1 MSSSLQISDLLKVA
15 KDIPILHTG
24 INDTA
29 TEYSTYPVKEHT
41 KLLSS
46 SGKPA
51 STPLNSMLAMRTI
64 KIPTDRNDPNYK
76 DRALLETYK
85 KNALTLTF
93 RGTRTAPTSTVEWEE
108 FYLHLVPLVV
118 EHPKILLSESKNLT
132 NTMTKLY
139 RASNDFIGDAS
150 LTVEQRSML
159 KLKSLCLPILADNPW
174 VPGSQEDDDIEKIVL
189 EEMSLVAIPTD
200 VDEKRKYDN
209 TVVLYQSALTLL
221 RELLN
226 HTFLR
231 AVYHTSSRQAQNEY
245 KEVQRTFVTKNSVS
259 RNPKV
264 FTAVDIID
272 YITANCTCDNSK
284 AIIQM
289 KNSIAALIRYKGQ
302 NLVSWF
308 QTFQPLV
315 NKYKKAIGLGT
326 TLDDDELKA
335 LWKEHFAKQITVA
348 ERTVMKTFQLAH
360 LGTQDVAKIS
370 KLSDGKFDDTV
381 LYRLASVL
389 TTSFESYNPDNT
401 VMTYLKQHAQA
412 LRWEHKLDFRPPK
425 EKEKEQNRDKDKED
439 GRSQKRKPKSSRKP
453 DGSSSSTKKLRMTDK
468 RVPNPKRIKSSDHCR
483 RQGCRDRG
491 TNTNHTHSDC
501 KFKESEPHT
510 KFGTDP
516 KKHPNLG
523 KAPGKKPRNTK
534 TTSSQPEKNAS
545 TSQIKETG
553 ERKCYICNQPG
564 HLANACPSKGKI
576 KAGAQNSLYKNKSFM
591 ALWQSSFADQEQ
603 QQCATR
609 LLKSWGDDVCPTC
622 MGELSFDH
630 RCDTNDVAIAKHTQK
645 VRDVLRTTPLL
656 DTIRSAH
663 EYQRESTEK
672 PEPINM
678 GPDFF
683 LDARGQDESDN
694 ESAKDDTES
703 QRSSS
708 EHEDDNT
715 EQDHSENSGDD
726 SSPPP
731 SPSDDELEEWE

>member
-76 DRALLETYK
+76 DRTLLETYK

-93 RGTRTAPTSTVEWEE
+93 RGTRTAPTSMVEWEE

-174 VPGSQEDDDIEKIVL
+174 VPGPQEDDDIEKIVL
-189 EEMSLVAIPTD
+189 EEMSLVTIPTD
-200 VDEKRKYDN
+200 ADEKRKYDN

-245 KEVQRTFVTKNSVS
+245 KEVQRTFVAKNSVS

-315 NKYKKAIGLGT
+315 NKYKKAIGLAT
-326 TLDDDELKA
+326 TVE
-335 LWKEHFAKQITVA
+335 
-348 ERTVMKTFQLAH
+348 
-360 LGTQDVAKIS
+360 
-370 KLSDGKFDDTV
+370 
-381 LYRLASVL
+381 
-389 TTSFESYNPDNT
+389 NPVN
-401 VMTYLKQHAQA
+401 
-412 LRWEHKLDFRPPK
+412 
-425 EKEKEQNRDKDKED
+425 
-439 GRSQKRKPKSSRKP
+439 
-453 DGSSSSTKKLRMTDK
+453 
-468 RVPNPKRIKSSDHCR
+468 
-483 RQGCRDRG
+483 
-491 TNTNHTHSDC
+491 
-501 KFKESEPHT
+501 
-510 KFGTDP
+510 
-516 KKHPNLG
+516 
-523 KAPGKKPRNTK
+523 
-534 TTSSQPEKNAS
+534 
-545 TSQIKETG
+545 
-553 ERKCYICNQPG
+553 
-564 HLANACPSKGKI
+564 
-576 KAGAQNSLYKNKSFM
+576 
-591 ALWQSSFADQEQ
+591 
-603 QQCATR
+603 
-609 LLKSWGDDVCPTC
+609 
-622 MGELSFDH
+622 
-630 RCDTNDVAIAKHTQK
+630 
-645 VRDVLRTTPLL
+645 PLL
-656 DTIRSAH
+656 NH
-663 EYQRESTEK
+663 K
-672 PEPINM
+672 V
-678 GPDFF
+678 
-683 LDARGQDESDN
+683 
-694 ESAKDDTES
+694 
-703 QRSSS
+703 
-708 EHEDDNT
+708 
-715 EQDHSENSGDD
+715 
-726 SSPPP
+726 
-731 SPSDDELEEWE
+731 